1 MKNKYIT
8 FREEDE
14 FGRLCFFILQKAHPN
29 FIGLLV
35 SSPVE
40 GAIINVP
47 IPNYNLWITF
57 AGTLMGNYI
66 PAVNGVLS
74 EISIVF
80 YDMSSWYFEH
90 RVNGVR
96 KYDKFK
102 IKSHDTKPTG

>member
-8 FREEDE
+8 YREEDE
-14 FGRLCFFILQKAHPN
+14 LGRLCFFILQKASPN
-29 FIGLLV
+29 YIGLLV
-35 SSPVE
+35 ASPVE

-57 AGTLMGNYI
+57 YGCLIGNYI

-74 EISIVF
+74 DMDLVF
-80 YDMSSWYFEH
+80 HDMAGWYYEN
-90 RVNGVR
+90 RVNGVK

-102 IKSHDTKPTG
+102 AIK

>member
-1 MKNKYIT
+1 MKNRYIT

-14 FGRLCFFILQKAHPN
+14 FGRLCFFILQKAQPN

-47 IPNYNLWITF
+47 ISNYNLWITWG
-57 AGTLMGNYI
+57 GTLVGNYI
-66 PAVNGVLS
+66 PAIKGVLP
-74 EISIVF
+74 ELYLVF
-80 YDMSSWYFEH
+80 NDMAKWYYEH

-96 KYDKFK
+96 KYEKFK
-102 IKSHDTKPTG
+102 IKSHDNITG

>member
-1 MKNKYIT
+1 MDARNRFIT
-8 FREEDE
+8 YREEDE
-14 FGRLCFFILQKAHPN
+14 EGRLCFFILQKAQPN

-35 SSPVE
+35 ASPVE

-57 AGTLMGNYI
+57 WGTLLGRYI

-74 EISIVF
+74 DMDLIYHDMTDF
-80 YDMSSWYFEH
+80 YYNN
-90 RVNGVR
+90 RVLGVK

-102 IKSHDTKPTG
+102 IVK

>member
-1 MKNKYIT
+1 MKHKYIT

-14 FGRLCFFILQKAHPN
+14 DGRLCFFILQKAHPN

-35 SSPVE
+35 ARPVE

-57 AGTLMGNYI
+57 SGTLRGNYI
-66 PAVNGVLS
+66 PAINGVLS
-74 EISIVF
+74 ELSSVF
-80 YDMSSWYFEH
+80 YDMADFYYNN
-90 RVNGVR
+90 RVLGVK

-102 IKSHDTKPTG
+102 IKTNDTITG